1 MWAAPLAVDAFDDA
15 VTGQGLLNFFVR
27 CSSGAQAK
35 ETGLSVEELR
45 ARSSM
50 KILKSR
56 AWIMGA

>member
-1 MWAAPLAVDAFDDA
+1 MIVWSAENWNI
-15 VTGQGLLNFFVR
+15 TGKLWCTDNGG
-27 CSSGAQAK
+27 SE

-45 ARSSM
+45 ARSFM